1 MEKNK
6 HPLRKV
12 LTGLIYVY
20 QKAISPWFPAKCR
33 YYPSCSEYA
42 VEAIESHGSLKGAWL
57 SIKRILKC
65 HPFSEGGFDPVP
77 NPTNNQLD
85 KSDKKEN

>member
-1 MEKNK
+1 MEKNQSA
-6 HPLRKV
+6 LRKV
-12 LTGLIYVY
+12 LKGLIRIY

-33 YYPSCSEYA
+33 YYPSCSQYA
-42 VEAIESHGSLKGAWL
+42 VEAIDHHGSLKGAWL

-77 NPTNNQLD
+77 NPTNNNLD
-85 KSDKKEN
+85 KTEKKEK